1 MKASLRKAW
10 LGGLV
15 GTAIAF
21 TIQAQEFRPPT
32 TNPLQT
38 LPRVDTPRAAPSVT
52 LNVQTQ
58 HNPQLEAL
66 LARTVTPKRIDIVG
80 VHAIRFADAALPF
93 KPLTGKPVRI
103 GELVAASNAITALY
117 KKHGYALSFA
127 FLPTQDFADGVV
139 HVVVVE
145 GYVAQVDLS
154 GEPGTLTRK
163 VRAIAAHISH
173 ERPLR
178 TTTFERYIQ
187 VLGLLPGVHI
197 TANVPAPT
205 TTDGATR
212 LELHVTRQRFN
223 ASVGVDFNHP
233 GIQGLLTAVANAPT
247 SLGEQWSISALY
259 PPGHGNQQYYAGAV
273 ALPLGSDGLAI
284 KLDSSHYQGNPDE
297 DNQLPSTLHRRLKQD
312 RVAVDLSYPLLLGPN
327 HSLVVSGGAYGSNAT
342 DSYRSTLN
350 GARLELL
357 SDARVLN
364 ARIDDNSSSATRQRK
379 FGFGVAQ
386 GIDDWG
392 ARSRAT
398 SNVPGNPFV
407 APGDVSFT
415 RYEASFLQVDQW
427 PSRFG
432 TSFSVAGQFS
442 HDRLPSTEQI
452 SFGGPRY
459 ALAYDPGEASGD
471 SGWGAA
477 FELNHRYAGHSGYLK
492 SLVPYVTLQM
502 ARVYANHANLP
513 IDRLGSAALGLR
525 LSDDKHYSIDF
536 SVAQPFGDKP
546 LESNRRRPRANLS
559 FAYQLK

>member
-15 GTAIAF
+15 GAAIVF
-21 TIQAQEFRPPT
+21 TTQAQEFRPPT

-38 LPRVDTPRAAPSVT
+38 LPRVDTPRPAPSIT
-52 LNVQTQ
+52 LNVQAQ

-66 LARTVTPKRIDIVG
+66 LARTVTPARIDIVG

-93 KPLTGKPVRI
+93 KPLTGKPVHI
-103 GELVAASNAITALY
+103 GELVAAANAVTTLY
-117 KKHGYALSFA
+117 KQRGYALSFA
-127 FLPTQDFADGVV
+127 FLPAQDFAGGVV

-145 GYVAQVDLS
+145 GYVAQVELS

-223 ASVGVDFNHP
+223 ASAGIDFNHP
-233 GIQGLLTAVANAPT
+233 GIQGLLTAVANAP
-247 SLGEQWSISALY
+247 SALGEQWSFSALY

-273 ALPLGSDGLAI
+273 ALPLGSDGLGI
-284 KLDSSHYQGNPDE
+284 KLDASHYQGNPDE
-297 DNQLPSTLHRRLKQD
+297 DNQLSSTLQRRLEQD
-312 RVAVDLSYPLLLGPN
+312 RVALDLSYPLMLAPD
-327 HSLVVSGGAYGSNAT
+327 HSLIVSSGAYGSNAT
-342 DSYRSTLN
+342 DSYRNVLN
-350 GARLELL
+350 GARLELQ
-357 SDARVLN
+357 SDVRVLH
-364 ARIDDNSSSATRQRK
+364 ARIDDSSTGATRQRK
-379 FGFGVAQ
+379 FGFGVAR
-386 GIDDWG
+386 GINDWG
-392 ARSRAT
+392 ASSGAT

-407 APGDVSFT
+407 TPGDVTFT

-442 HDRLPSTEQI
+442 HNRLPSTEQI
-452 SFGGPRY
+452 SFGGSRY

-471 SGWGAA
+471 SGWGTA
-477 FELNHRYAGHSGYLK
+477 FELNRRYVARSGYLK
-492 SLVPYVTLQM
+492 SVVPYVTVQL
-502 ARVYANHANLP
+502 ARVYANHASVP
-513 IDRLGSAALGLR
+513 VDQLGSAALGLR
-525 LSDDKHYSIDF
+525 LSDDKHYSIDL

-546 LESNRRRPRANLS
+546 LESSRRRPRANLS
-559 FAYQLK
+559 FAYQLN